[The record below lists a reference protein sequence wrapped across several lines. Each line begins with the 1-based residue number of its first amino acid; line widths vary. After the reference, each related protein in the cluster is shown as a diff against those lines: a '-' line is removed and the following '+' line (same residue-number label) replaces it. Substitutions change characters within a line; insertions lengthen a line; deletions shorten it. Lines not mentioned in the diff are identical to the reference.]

1 MMSTRALA
9 NEVAV
14 PATGAPTSNGNH
26 SRKLA
31 ELTGEKIEMRI
42 IELGWP
48 VGEVIGSEAE
58 LLAEYGVSRAVL
70 REAIRLLEHHNVAY
84 MRRGPGGGLVV
95 AEPDPDAM
103 AHAAAVYLRYRG
115 VSPPDLFHART
126 ALELAAV
133 RSAAENIDEAGIV
146 KLRAALEH
154 ESQFLGG
161 ESDAT
166 IHDFHVVVA
175 ELSGNPALHLF
186 INVLTQLSA
195 AGFLGTTAMFDKR
208 AARSVAS
215 AKQVEQVHHA
225 HEAIAEAIIAGDAA
239 LAQHRSMRH
248 LNALA
253 AALEGTARR
262 EAPARRQKRA

>member
-1 MMSTRALA
+1 MAANTGKATRGKRVHQP
-9 NEVAV
+9 VADV
-14 PATGAPTSNGNH
+14 PHLGGNQTK
-26 SRKLA
+26 KLA
-31 ELTGEKIEMRI
+31 ELTSEKIEMSI
-42 IELGWP
+42 IEMDWP
-48 VGEVIGSEAE
+48 VGKVIGSEAE
-58 LLAEYGVSRAVL
+58 LLDEYGVSRAAL

-103 AHAAAVYLRYRG
+103 AHAAAVYLRYRK
-115 VSPPDLFHART
+115 VNPPDLFEART
-126 ALELAAV
+126 ALELAAA
-133 RSAAENIDEAGIV
+133 RSAAENIDEAGII
-146 KLRAALEH
+146 KLRDALEH
-154 ESQFLGG
+154 ESEFLGG

-195 AGFLGTTAMFDKR
+195 ARFLGTTAMFDKR
-208 AARSVAS
+208 AARSVSS
-215 AKQVEQVHHA
+215 AREVEEVHRV

-239 LAQHRSMRH
+239 LAQHRTLRH

-253 AALEGTARR
+253 AALG
-262 EAPARRQKRA
+262 

>member
-1 MMSTRALA
+1 MA
-9 NEVAV
+9 NKTKKSKAD
-14 PATGAPTSNGNH
+14 APTATREVPSLNG
-26 SRKLA
+26 SQTKKLA
-31 ELTGEKIEMRI
+31 ELTREKIEMSI
-42 IELGWP
+42 IEKGWP
-48 VGEVIGSEAE
+48 LGTVIGSEAD
-58 LLAEYGVSRAVL
+58 LLAEYKVSRAAL

-95 AEPDPDAM
+95 AEPDPEAV
-103 AHAAAVYLRYRG
+103 AHAAAVYLRYRS
-115 VSPPDLFHART
+115 VAPADLFETRS
-126 ALELAAV
+126 ALEVAAV

-154 ESQFLGG
+154 ESGFLGG

-208 AARSVAS
+208 AARSIS
-215 AKQVEQVHHA
+215 SSRQVEEVHRA
-225 HEAIAEAIIAGDAA
+225 HEAIAEAIIAGDGA
-239 LAQHRSMRH
+239 LAQHRTLRH

-253 AALEGTARR
+253 ESLAAE
-262 EAPARRQKRA
+262 

>member
-1 MMSTRALA
+1 MASNAARQERA
-9 NEVAV
+9 
-14 PATGAPTSNGNH
+14 PAPVIPILNGSH
-26 SRKLA
+26 TKKLA
-31 ELTGEKIEMRI
+31 EQTCEKIEMSI
-42 IELGWP
+42 IEMDWP
-48 VGEVIGSEAE
+48 VGKVIGSEAD
-58 LLAEYGVSRAVL
+58 LLARYGVSRAAL

-103 AHAAAVYLRYRG
+103 AHAAAVYLRYRK
-115 VSPPDLFHART
+115 VNSPDLYQARI

-133 RSAAENIDEAGIV
+133 RQVAENIDEAGIA
-146 KLRAALEH
+146 KLRAALAH
-154 ESQFLGG
+154 ESEFLGG

-195 AGFLGTTAMFDKR
+195 ASFLGTTAMFDKV
-208 AARSVAS
+208 AARSVSS
-215 AKQVEQVHHA
+215 AREVEVVHRA

-239 LAQHRSMRH
+239 MAQHRMLRH
-248 LNALA
+248 ITALGA
-253 AALEGTARR
+253 AVEDRPAAEG
-262 EAPARRQKRA
+262 

>member
-1 MMSTRALA
+1 MATK
-9 NEVAV
+9 VAKAT
-14 PATGAPTSNGNH
+14 PARTHAPAAAVLNGSH
-26 SRKLA
+26 TRKLA
-31 ELTGEKIEMRI
+31 ELTAEKIEMSI

-48 VGEVIGSEAE
+48 VGKVIGSEAD
-58 LLAEYGVSRAVL
+58 LLAEYGVSRAAL

-103 AHAAAVYLRYRG
+103 AHAAAVYLSFRK
-115 VSPPDLFHART
+115 VNPPDLFEARI
-126 ALELAAV
+126 ALEMAAA
-133 RSAAENIDEAGIV
+133 RGAAENIDEAGIV

-154 ESQFLGG
+154 EAEFVGG

-195 AGFLGTTAMFDKR
+195 ASFLGTTAMFDKR
-208 AARSVAS
+208 AARSVS
-215 AKQVEQVHHA
+215 SSKEVEEVHRV
-225 HEAIAEAIIAGDAA
+225 HEAIADAIISGDAA
-239 LAQHRSMRH
+239 LAQHRTLRH

-253 AALEGTARR
+253 AALEN
-262 EAPARRQKRA
+262 